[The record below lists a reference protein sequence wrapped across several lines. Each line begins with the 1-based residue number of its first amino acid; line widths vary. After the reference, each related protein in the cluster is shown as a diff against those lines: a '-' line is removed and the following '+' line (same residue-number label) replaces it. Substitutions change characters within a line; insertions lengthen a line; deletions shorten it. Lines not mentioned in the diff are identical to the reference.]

1 MLPAILT
8 FSVGANA
15 APPTCKYDSI
25 TKTLT
30 ISGDGEVTRADVC
43 DACTYTEVEAVVIEP
58 GITCIGDTAFF
69 YCSNLKSV
77 TIPSTVDSIKQDAF
91 LGCSSLSSVTIPEGV
106 VSIGMS
112 AFGECYSLTS
122 VTIPE
127 SVVSIGMATFFE
139 CTSLKGVNI
148 PSSFTSIP
156 TYFFYGCSSL
166 TDISIPSGVASIGED
181 AFKNSG
187 LKTVYYAGTESA
199 LKAMYSFPDS
209 VTVYSGQY
217 KNNGILYAIDND
229 ANTASV
235 SSADNS
241 ITSADILSTIGNVK
255 VTSIGQ
261 AAFNGY
267 KSLTSVSIPEGVTN
281 IGGGAF
287 NDCSG
292 LASIVLPSTVTDIGQ
307 SAFSGCTGL
316 TSIRIPANVTSIGWR
331 AFMGCSGLTSV
342 TFEEGSRLTTLLGNL
357 AFMGCQALRYF
368 DASAC
373 TNMTTTT
380 VNRNSVMSAASALLY
395 LPEGYTSSGANVIIG
410 STCDSLALTD
420 GNTVEIPKA
429 FTASKVT
436 YNRTFTPDVTAT
448 VCLPF
453 TVAVA
458 NVTGGD
464 FYELGN
470 VSDDYVVTMNKVTG
484 NLEANTPYIFKPSA
498 TALAVSG
505 SANVNAVSSSTNATA
520 TDGNWA
526 FCGTYEK
533 VSWATDDDFGGATIY
548 GYAANDYGDK
558 VKAGDFVK
566 VKAGNSYINPCR
578 AYLKYTGG
586 TAAKGFKTQA
596 ALPDRLTV
604 RLVDSDGTTTDIDSV
619 KGEEGTVKNPTRYN
633 LAGQRVDSG
642 YKGIVIMN
650 RKKTYIK

>member
-1 MLPAILT
+1 
-8 FSVGANA
+8 
-15 APPTCKYDSI
+15 
-25 TKTLT
+25 
-30 ISGDGEVTRADVC
+30 
-43 DACTYTEVEAVVIEP
+43 
-58 GITCIGDTAFF
+58 
-69 YCSNLKSV
+69 
-77 TIPSTVDSIKQDAF
+77 
-91 LGCSSLSSVTIPEGV
+91 
-106 VSIGMS
+106 
-112 AFGECYSLTS
+112 
-122 VTIPE
+122 
-127 SVVSIGMATFFE
+127 MATFFE

-148 PSSFTSIP
+148 PSSLTSIP
-156 TYFFYGCSSL
+156 TYVFYGCSSL
-166 TDISIPSGVASIGED
+166 TDITIPSGV
-181 AFKNSG
+181 
-187 LKTVYYAGTESA
+187 
-199 LKAMYSFPDS
+199 
-209 VTVYSGQY
+209 
-217 KNNGILYAIDND
+217 
-229 ANTASV
+229 
-235 SSADNS
+235 
-241 ITSADILSTIGNVK
+241 
-255 VTSIGQ
+255 TSIGD
-261 AAFNGY
+261 
-267 KSLTSVSIPEGVTN
+267 
-281 IGGGAF
+281 GAF
-287 NDCSG
+287 YECS
-292 LASIVLPSTVTDIGQ
+292 
-307 SAFSGCTGL
+307 GL
-316 TSIRIPANVTSIGWR
+316 TSIRIPANVTSIGWW

-464 FYELGN
+464 FYKLGN

-484 NLEANTPYIFKPSA
+484 SLEANTPYIFKPSA

-505 SANVNAVSSSTNATA
+505 SANVNAVSISTNATA

-596 ALPDRLTV
+596 TLPDRLTV

-619 KGEEGTVKNPTRYN
+619 KGEEETVKNPTRHN
-633 LAGQRVDSG
+633 LAGQRVGSG

-650 RKKTYIK
+650 GKKTYIK